1 MALPASAEC
10 HKYFPLFR
18 NGFGLV
24 ARVKEAGEDGW
35 TVKGR
40 EGEQDESMKIND

>member
-1 MALPASAEC
+1 MAPPASAEC

-18 NGFGLV
+18 NGSGLV
-24 ARVKEAGEDGW
+24 ARAKDPGVDGW

-40 EGEQDESMKIND
+40 EGEVDESLKIND